1 MFSHIYRWFSY
12 VFPYL
17 WLIFLSFPMMFPWFF
32 PFKDGLPG
40 DSTTATGGSVANGH
54 ADEARWSR
62 QWGDGCLNQSR
73 TLQCDNTYVI
83 ICKRIWYIYIYIHI
97 VCILMYISIY
107 TYIHIHTFI
116 DYSRSAVW
124 QLYASWRNQSL
135 WRDFPQFPGRS
146 SPCSTKDLAGK
157 AVAWHRFWKGRFW
170 IRCLTTYQ
178 NARCVRDI
186 LSYSQ
191 LNLER
196 STWWPF

>member
-62 QWGDGCLNQSR
+62 QWSDGCLNQSR

-83 ICKRIWYIYIYIHI
+83 ICKRIWYIYIYTH
-97 VCILMYISIY
+97 CMYTNVYIYIYIY
-107 TYIHIHTFI
+107 TYTHFHWLFTKRGMTTLCFLTKPVVVTRFSSI
-116 DYSRSAVW
+116 SW
-124 QLYASWRNQSL
+124 QI
-135 WRDFPQFPGRS
+135 
-146 SPCSTKDLAGK
+146 LALQ
-157 AVAWHRFWKGRFW
+157 H
-170 IRCLTTYQ
+170 
-178 NARCVRDI
+178 
-186 LSYSQ
+186 
-191 LNLER
+191 
-196 STWWPF
+196 